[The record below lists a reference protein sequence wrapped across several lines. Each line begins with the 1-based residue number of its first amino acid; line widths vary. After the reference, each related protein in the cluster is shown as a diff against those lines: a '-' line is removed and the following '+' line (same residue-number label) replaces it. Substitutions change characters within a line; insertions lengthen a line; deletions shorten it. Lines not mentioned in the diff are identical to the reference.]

1 MGRAELY
8 PTETLLDAARS
19 LVLEEGASAATV
31 AAIAQATGA
40 PTGSIYHRFG
50 SIDELLTAMWVRA
63 VRRSQSE
70 FAAAAA
76 NDDPLEAGVGAALS
90 VYDFCV
96 DDPGDGRLLLS
107 LRREDLV
114 RGPLPPAEVAELA
127 DLNEPVKRVISDLA
141 RRLYG
146 RPSRS
151 AIDRVLLAVFDLP
164 HGAVRRPLLAGQRPS
179 TGRRK
184 ALAVAVRAALADV

>member
-76 NDDPLEAGVGAALS
+76 NDDPLEAAVGAALS